1 VQCLPQI
8 RTSSGVL
15 ALPNVSPPDGLVTC
29 DRVTAF
35 LSSDPAGMAYAREQG
50 GIKRA
55 LQNFVV
61 AGQHGDA
68 QRAVFMVVLI
78 AVLFGCINGAREFV
92 KEVAIYRRE
101 RAVNL
106 GILPYLFSKVLVFS
120 LLALVQSATLVL
132 IVNAFE
138 PLRQGVFLP
147 VLLES
152 YLTLAITSI
161 AGVMLG
167 LLISAIAPNEDT
179 ANSLL
184 PLVVILQVTFS
195 GDIVPLKDAA
205 TKIGAMIFP
214 IRWGMAAFGSSLGLH
229 SDKINGD
236 QLFGDDYL
244 YHGTL
249 FSTYSQDDAAQRILL
264 CWLALGA
271 ISVVLGC
278 LIVLAL
284 KRKDVRR

>member
-1 VQCLPQI
+1 V
-8 RTSSGVL
+8 
-15 ALPNVSPPDGLVTC
+15 VTC
-29 DRVTAF
+29 DRVVAF
-35 LSSDPAGMAYAREQG
+35 LQSNRTGISYVKTHG
-50 GIKRA
+50 GVNQA
-55 LQNFVV
+55 LQDFVV

-68 QRAVFMVVLI
+68 QRAVFMIVLI

-92 KEVAIYRRE
+92 KEAAIYRRE

-106 GILPYLFSKVLVFS
+106 GILPYMLSKVLVFS
-120 LLALVQSATLVL
+120 MLALVQSAALVV

-138 PLRQGVFLP
+138 PLHQGVFLP
-147 VLLES
+147 VLVETYITLS
-152 YLTLAITSI
+152 LTAI
-161 AGVMLG
+161 AGVLLG

-184 PLVVILQVTFS
+184 PLIVILQVTFS

-205 TKIGAMIFP
+205 TKIGAMVFP
-214 IRWGMAAFGSSLGLH
+214 IRWGMAALGSSLGLH

-236 QLFGDDYL
+236 QLFGDDPL

-249 FSTYSQDDAAQRILL
+249 FSTFSQSDATQRILL

-271 ISVVLGC
+271 ITVLLGC
-278 LIVLAL
+278 LVALAL
-284 KRKDVRR
+284 QRKDVRR